1 MSDLTPT
8 ATTPCR
14 ILTNE
19 RLLGVGAAH
28 GRHSVSMLPYAR
40 DVEAATIE
48 AVLEKMQAVIESVA
62 QDWDGCSHD
71 DICGAVDIGWAIRQL
86 TQRRLANL
94 LKAAAVGQDP
104 DTVEATQT
112 PAKPSKARCPFCGSH
127 DVKEVMAGGN
137 KVLVP
142 RF

>member
-19 RLLGVGAAH
+19 RLLGIGAAH

-40 DVEAATIE
+40 DVETATIE
-48 AVLEKMQAVIESVA
+48 AVLERMLTVIESVA
-62 QDWDGCSHD
+62 QEWDGCSHE
-71 DICGAVDIGWAIRQL
+71 DIGGAVDIGWAIRQS

-94 LKAAAVGQDP
+94 QQAAAVGQDP
-104 DTVEATQT
+104 DAVETTQT
-112 PAKPSKARCPFCGSH
+112 SAKPSETR
-127 DVKEVMAGGN
+127 
-137 KVLVP
+137 
-142 RF
+142 